1 MTVNV
6 WDLYRYRATV
16 REWIDGDT
24 FKADVDLGCR
34 VHWFGSV
41 RCAGYNAPE
50 KTGSTRDA
58 GHASWEYIKALL
70 PSGQVLYLDSVM
82 FQPTQTDSFG
92 RMLAMVWTTGGISL
106 ADHMIDTG
114 YGAPA

>member
-1 MTVNV
+1 MIGP

-41 RCAGYNAPE
+41 RCTGYNAPE
-50 KTGSTRDA
+50 KTGATREA
-58 GHASWEYIKALL
+58 GLASLEFVKAEV
-70 PSGQVLYLDSVM
+70 PMGYQVYLDSVL
-82 FQPTQTDSFG
+82 FQPSQQDSFG
-92 RMLAMVWTTGGISL
+92 RMLARVWLPGGVDFAPL
-106 ADHMIDTG
+106 VIDAG
-114 YGAPA
+114 YGAVA